1 MSPPPAEENA
11 LPCSAFNSLPEVHR
25 SIALPVGSSGLRRA
39 AAFFGPGYLVAVG
52 YMDPGNW
59 ATGLAGGSAY
69 GYSLLWV
76 VMLANLMAMLLQ
88 VLSARLGIATGQDLA
103 QACRAH
109 GSRRSA
115 IAQWLLCEL
124 AICACDL
131 AEVIGMAVAL
141 ELLFGIPLAVGVVLT
156 ALDTFVLLWLQQK
169 GFRRLEAFV
178 LALILTILA
187 CLAGTL
193 LLSSPDVHAVLG
205 GLLPRRSSVAELP
218 ALLIAVG
225 ILGATVMPHNLYLH
239 SAVVQTRRHALTET
253 GRREAIRY
261 ATIDTTT
268 ALTLALLVNAAIL
281 VTAASVF
288 HTSGHRTV
296 AELQDAYH
304 LMTPLLGTTLGSL
317 LFGVAL
323 LASGQSSTLTATLA
337 GQVVMEGFV
346 QWRLAPWKRRL
357 LTRGVAM
364 VPALAAT
371 LFWGDSGTS
380 GLLIG
385 SQIVLSLQLPFA
397 LVPLVRLTGD
407 RRLMGP
413 FVNGR
418 AMQLAAWAIALV
430 VVALNGLM
438 LVKIGLSLL
447 GAT

>member
-1 MSPPPAEENA
+1 
-11 LPCSAFNSLPEVHR
+11 
-25 SIALPVGSSGLRRA
+25 
-39 AAFFGPGYLVAVG
+39 
-52 YMDPGNW
+52 
-59 ATGLAGGSAY
+59 
-69 GYSLLWV
+69 
-76 VMLANLMAMLLQ
+76 
-88 VLSARLGIATGQDLA
+88 
-103 QACRAH
+103 
-109 GSRRSA
+109 
-115 IAQWLLCEL
+115 
-124 AICACDL
+124 
-131 AEVIGMAVAL
+131 
-141 ELLFGIPLAVGVVLT
+141 
-156 ALDTFVLLWLQQK
+156 
-169 GFRRLEAFV
+169 
-178 LALILTILA
+178 
-187 CLAGTL
+187 
-193 LLSSPDVHAVLG
+193 
-205 GLLPRRSSVAELP
+205 
-218 ALLIAVG
+218 
-225 ILGATVMPHNLYLH
+225 
-239 SAVVQTRRHALTET
+239 
-253 GRREAIRY
+253 
-261 ATIDTTT
+261 
-268 ALTLALLVNAAIL
+268 
-281 VTAASVF
+281 
-288 HTSGHRTV
+288 
-296 AELQDAYH
+296 
-304 LMTPLLGTTLGSL
+304 MTPLLGTTLGSL